1 MKLADFEMREAFAA
15 RDWIAAQ
22 EIMAEYFC
30 CPEILG
36 IKNII
41 AYGNASVQDVIIKLG
56 GRSFRWTEG
65 CGFQSSA
72 WAYDDVAY
80 ICYRGP
86 ERR

>member
-15 RDWIAAQ
+15 QNWKAVQ
-22 EIMAEYFC
+22 EIMADYFC
-30 CPEILG
+30 CPEILE
-36 IKNII
+36 IKNIF

-56 GRSFRWTEG
+56 GSSFRWTEG
-65 CGFQSSA
+65 YGFQSSA
-72 WAYDDVAY
+72 WAYEDVAY